1 MDYFSFFDDEEI
13 EPLEGSDSPGPAQ
26 KGQLK
31 SEEVFPYCLLERSG
45 DVTFHFKMANATS
58 LEGLGSGVGGTQPLF
73 SSRDYF
79 LLLPFALKALP
90 GAWGFLGISQESS
103 QRGTV

>member
-13 EPLEGSDSPGPAQ
+13 EPLEVSDSPRPVQ

-31 SEEVFPYCLLERSG
+31 RCFLNAYW

-58 LEGLGSGVGGTQPLF
+58 LEGVGSGVGGGVHSPLF
-73 SSRDYF
+73 
-79 LLLPFALKALP
+79 
-90 GAWGFLGISQESS
+90 
-103 QRGTV
+103 